1 MNNCGDILR
10 KILTYLLI
18 AISVLLIAVNIREV
32 VSALTNPEPYHFGH
46 EMFWEYR
53 TQATYITYCAVR
65 LLYLLTALV
74 CSMFVKRWKRVA
86 MLFAIVVLYFV
97 IDICLVYIF

>member
-1 MNNCGDILR
+1 MNNWGDILS

-18 AISVLLIAVNIREV
+18 AISVLLIAVDISEM

-53 TQATYITYCAVR
+53 TQTTYITYCTVH
-65 LLYLLTALV
+65 LLSLLTALV
-74 CSMFVKRWKRVA
+74 CSMFVKRWKRVI
-86 MLFAIVVLYFV
+86 MLFAFVSLYL
-97 IDICLVYIF
+97 ITDILLLQ

>member
-46 EMFWEYR
+46 EMFWCYR
-53 TQATYITYCAVR
+53 TQATYITYCAVH

-86 MLFAIVVLYFV
+86 MLFALVVLYFV
-97 IDICLVYIF
+97 IDICLEYIF

>member
-46 EMFWEYR
+46 EMFWCYR
-53 TQATYITYCAVR
+53 TQTTYITYCAVH

-86 MLFAIVVLYFV
+86 MLFALVVLYFV
-97 IDICLVYIF
+97 IDICLEYIF

>member
-1 MNNCGDILR
+1 MNNWGDILR

-18 AISVLLIAVNIREV
+18 AISVLQIAVDISEV

-53 TQATYITYCAVR
+53 TQATYITYCAVH
-65 LLYLLTALV
+65 LLYQLTALV

-86 MLFAIVVLYFV
+86 MLFALVVLYFV
-97 IDICLVYIF
+97 IDICLEYIF

>member
-18 AISVLLIAVNIREV
+18 AISVLLIAVDISEV

-46 EMFWEYR
+46 EMFWCYR
-53 TQATYITYCAVR
+53 TQATYITYCAVH

-86 MLFAIVVLYFV
+86 MLFALVVLYFV
-97 IDICLVYIF
+97 IDICLEYIF

>member
-1 MNNCGDILR
+1 MNNWGDILR

-18 AISVLLIAVNIREV
+18 AISVLLIAVDIREV
-32 VSALTNPEPYHFGH
+32 VLSLIDPEPYHFGH
-46 EMFWEYR
+46 EMFWCYR
-53 TQATYITYCAVR
+53 TQATYITYCTVH

-86 MLFAIVVLYFV
+86 MLFALVVLYFV